1 MLNTGSSLKRV
12 LVTSH
17 PLQKAAQP
25 PKASEKDHLC
35 SAASSPRMTD
45 ASPALLLL
53 LSLGLCCPGAQ
64 GQKSMVTA
72 KFYNS
77 KTTHPQSGKP
87 LELECES
94 SVDSGVSWIRQD
106 KSGTLHF
113 IVYISTLS
121 KPTFKENQ
129 MMPSHFGTFKSGK
142 SYRLTVKSFKAEDEG
157 TYFCTVNYNQQ
168 LYFSSGL
175 PAFFPVTT
183 TAAPIKTVP
192 PTTQGSQVTKRDV
205 CLQSHEAETS
215 KEKELNF
222 FCEIFIWVP
231 LAAACLLLLIA
242 LVITIVL
249 CQKTRR
255 RRCRCKRPANGK
267 PKMNPKVP
275 SQQI

>member
-1 MLNTGSSLKRV
+1 
-12 LVTSH
+12 
-17 PLQKAAQP
+17 
-25 PKASEKDHLC
+25 
-35 SAASSPRMTD
+35 MTD

-64 GQKSMVTA
+64 GQRNMVTA

-87 LELECES
+87 LELECTNS
-94 SVDSGVSWIRQD
+94 QDSGVSWIRQD
-106 KSGTLHF
+106 KAGTLHF
-113 IVYISTLS
+113 IVYISALS
-121 KPTFKENQ
+121 KPTFEGNQ
-129 MMPSHFGTFKSGK
+129 MTSSHFGTLKSGK
-142 SYRLTVKSFKAEDEG
+142 SYRLVVKSFKAQDEG
-157 TYFCTVNYNQQ
+157 VYFCTVNFNQA

-175 PAFFPVTT
+175 HVFFPVTT
-183 TAAPIKTVP
+183 TAAPVTTVP
-192 PTTQGSQVTKRDV
+192 PTTQSSQVTKRDV

-215 KEKELNF
+215 KEKKLNF

-231 LAAACLLLLIA
+231 LAGACFLLLIA

-255 RRCRCKRPANGK
+255 RRCRCNRPANGK
-267 PKMNPKVP
+267 PKMKPKVP

>member
-1 MLNTGSSLKRV
+1 
-12 LVTSH
+12 
-17 PLQKAAQP
+17 
-25 PKASEKDHLC
+25 
-35 SAASSPRMTD
+35 MTD

-64 GQKSMVTA
+64 GQRITVTA

-77 KTTHPQSGKP
+77 KTTHPQSGKS
-87 LELECES
+87 LELECVS

-106 KSGTLHF
+106 KAGTLHF
-113 IVYISTLS
+113 IVYISTLP
-121 KPTFKENQ
+121 KTTFKGNQ
-129 MMPSHFGTFKSGK
+129 MTSSRFEASKIGK
-142 SYRLTVKSFKAEDEG
+142 SYRLKVMSFEAQDEG
-157 TYFCTVNYNQQ
+157 TYFCTVNYNQV

-175 PAFFPVTT
+175 HAFFPVTT
-183 TAAPIKTVP
+183 TAAPVTTVS

-249 CQKTRR
+249 NQATKRR
-255 RRCRCKRPANGK
+255 R
-267 PKMNPKVP
+267 
-275 SQQI
+275 

>member
-1 MLNTGSSLKRV
+1 
-12 LVTSH
+12 
-17 PLQKAAQP
+17 
-25 PKASEKDHLC
+25 
-35 SAASSPRMTD
+35 
-45 ASPALLLL
+45 
-53 LSLGLCCPGAQ
+53 
-64 GQKSMVTA
+64 MVTA

-175 PAFFPVTT
+175 PAFFPGQQHPHLPHLHP
-183 TAAPIKTVP
+183 APLP
-192 PTTQGSQVTKRDV
+192 MPFFLLYCPQSPSPSWFAQGILCPKPWSSCWR
-205 CLQSHEAETS
+205 LPAHH
-215 KEKELNF
+215 L
-222 FCEIFIWVP
+222 
-231 LAAACLLLLIA
+231 CLLI
-242 LVITIVL
+242 
-249 CQKTRR
+249 
-255 RRCRCKRPANGK
+255 PA
-267 PKMNPKVP
+267 
-275 SQQI
+275 QR

>member
-1 MLNTGSSLKRV
+1 
-12 LVTSH
+12 
-17 PLQKAAQP
+17 
-25 PKASEKDHLC
+25 
-35 SAASSPRMTD
+35 
-45 ASPALLLL
+45 
-53 LSLGLCCPGAQ
+53 
-64 GQKSMVTA
+64 MVTA

-175 PAFFPVTT
+175 PAFFPGQQHPHLPHLHPAPLPMPFSCCIAPSPHLPPGLPKASCAQSPGPPAGGSLLTISACSSLPKDEGGRADP
-183 TAAPIKTVP
+183 AAPPHAT
-192 PTTQGSQVTKRDV
+192 G
-205 CLQSHEAETS
+205 
-215 KEKELNF
+215 
-222 FCEIFIWVP
+222 
-231 LAAACLLLLIA
+231 
-242 LVITIVL
+242 
-249 CQKTRR
+249 
-255 RRCRCKRPANGK
+255 G
-267 PKMNPKVP
+267 
-275 SQQI
+275 

>member
-12 LVTSH
+12 LMTSH

-35 SAASSPRMTD
+35 SAALSPRMTD

-64 GQKSMVTA
+64 SQKYVTVP
-72 KFYNS
+72 KFYDS
-77 KTTHPQSGKP
+77 KITHPQRGKP
-87 LELECES
+87 LKLECTS
-94 SVDSGVSWIRQD
+94 SADSGVSWIRQD
-106 KSGTLHF
+106 KAGTLHF

-121 KPTFKENQ
+121 KATFEGSQKTSSRFQ
-129 MMPSHFGTFKSGK
+129 VSKSGT
-142 SYRLTVKSFKAEDEG
+142 SYQLQVNSFEARDEG
-157 TYFCTVNYNQQ
+157 IYFCTINFNQA

-175 PAFFPVTT
+175 RVFFPVTT
-183 TAAPIKTVP
+183 TAAPVTTVS
-192 PTTQGSQVTKRDV
+192 TTQSTQVTKRNV
-205 CLQSHEAETS
+205 CLQSHGAETS

-231 LAAACLLLLIA
+231 LAAACILLLIA

-255 RRCRCKRPANGK
+255 RRCRCKRLVLG
-267 PKMNPKVP
+267 
-275 SQQI
+275 SW

>member
-1 MLNTGSSLKRV
+1 MLKTGSSLKRV

-45 ASPALLLL
+45 ASPTLLLL

-64 GQKSMVTA
+64 GQRITVTA
-72 KFYNS
+72 KFYDS
-77 KTTHPQSGKP
+77 KSTHPQSGKS
-87 LELECES
+87 LQLECES
-94 SVDSGVSWIRQD
+94 SVDSGISWIRQD

-113 IVYISTLS
+113 IVYISALS
-121 KPTFKENQ
+121 KPTFKGSQATSLRFEA
-129 MMPSHFGTFKSGK
+129 SRSGK
-142 SYRLTVKSFKAEDEG
+142 SYRLMVKSFEAQDEG
-157 TYFCTVNYNQQ
+157 TYFCTVNYNQ
-168 LYFSSGL
+168 LLFFSSGL
-175 PAFFPVTT
+175 CAFFPVTT

-192 PTTQGSQVTKRDV
+192 PTTPGSQVTKRDI

-231 LAAACLLLLIA
+231 LTGACLLVLLI
-242 LVITIVL
+242 LVVTIVL

-255 RRCRCKRPANGK
+255 
-267 PKMNPKVP
+267 
-275 SQQI
+275 

>member
-1 MLNTGSSLKRV
+1 
-12 LVTSH
+12 
-17 PLQKAAQP
+17 
-25 PKASEKDHLC
+25 
-35 SAASSPRMTD
+35 MTD

-64 GQKSMVTA
+64 GQRITVTA

-77 KTTHPQSGKP
+77 KSTHPQSGKS
-87 LELECES
+87 LELECTNS
-94 SVDSGVSWIRQD
+94 QDSGVSWIRQD
-106 KSGTLHF
+106 KAGTLHF
-113 IVYISTLS
+113 IVYISALS
-121 KPTFKENQ
+121 KPTFEGNQ
-129 MMPSHFGTFKSGK
+129 MTSSRYGVSKSGR
-142 SYRLTVKSFKAEDEG
+142 SYRLTVTSFKAQDEG
-157 TYFCTVNYNQQ
+157 IYFCTVNYNQV

-183 TAAPIKTVP
+183 TAAPVTSVS
-192 PTTQGSQVTKRDV
+192 PTTQGSRVTKRDV

-215 KEKELNF
+215 KEKKLNF

-231 LAAACLLLLIA
+231 LAAACLLLFIA

-267 PKMNPKVP
+267 PKMKPKVP